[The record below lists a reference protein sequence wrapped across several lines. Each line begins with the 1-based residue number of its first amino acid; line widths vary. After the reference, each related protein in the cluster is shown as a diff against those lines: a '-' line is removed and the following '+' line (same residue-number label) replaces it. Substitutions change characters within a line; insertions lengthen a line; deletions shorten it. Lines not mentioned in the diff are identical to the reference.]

1 MKDNDTQSPPRKSMK
16 NKIGG
21 TCIFILMYTFPLF
34 SLQMD
39 LDLHIGDTNLK
50 HSIVLK
56 TFGGK
61 GE

>member
-1 MKDNDTQSPPRKSMK
+1 MKDNGTQSLPRKSMK
-16 NKIGG
+16 KKIGG
-21 TCIFILMYTFPLF
+21 MCISILMFTLPIF

-50 HSIVLK
+50 HSIVFK